1 MFICSLHHVLFSL
14 QAASAGMAAP
24 NPFMSDFSPAPG
36 GQHVTSTSASGGG
49 VGLFEDQGVGSTS
62 QINTDAST
70 DLFGTSFGSVGQPQG
85 PSVGNQ
91 GTDLFGDV
99 SESDAGI
106 LQPTE
111 TAGMS
116 LGFEASAGEMK
127 AGTGSEE
134 TNTVDGV
141 GGVGD
146 GSEGGKP
153 QQPFS
158 SFPAPVPP
166 APAPSPVMPSGTGK
180 VTSPPPP
187 RPPPPTTGGTPRVM
201 SPSPLTAS
209 PSRPPPAS
217 AASKSAFDDL
227 NDSIRAALGSSP
239 TRPHPSA
246 GAAIAAPGQGVVPAP
261 AFMGGAG
268 IAGFGGF
275 DMPLQGQPAGAVIP
289 QQPQA
294 MVPGGG
300 GGMVFGP
307 PGSTPIGYGSPAKQ
321 GISMTGDDVRMLS
334 LHFFASCSG

>member
-36 GQHVTSTSASGGG
+36 GQHVTSSSAGGG
-49 VGLFEDQGVGSTS
+49 GMGLFEDQGVGNTS

-70 DLFGTSFGSVGQPQG
+70 DLFGANFSSVGQAQG

-99 SESDAGI
+99 SGSNTTI

-111 TAGMS
+111 ATGIS
-116 LGFEASAGEMK
+116 LGFEAGTGEIK
-127 AGTGSEE
+127 AGLGSEE
-134 TNTVDGV
+134 TKQVDGV
-141 GGVGD
+141 GGINE
-146 GSEGGKP
+146 GSDIGKP

-166 APAPSPVMPSGTGK
+166 TPAPSPVMPSGASK

-187 RPPPPTTGGTPRVM
+187 RPPPPATGGTPRVM
-201 SPSPLTAS
+201 SPGPLSGS

-239 TRPHPSA
+239 TRPQPSA
-246 GAAIAAPGQGVVPAP
+246 GAATQVPGQGVVPAT

-275 DMPLQGQPAGAVIP
+275 DMPLQGQPGGAVIP

-294 MVPGGG
+294 MIPGG

-307 PGSTPIGYGSPAKQ
+307 PGGTPIGYGSPAKQ

-334 LHFFASCSG
+334 LHFVTSCSG